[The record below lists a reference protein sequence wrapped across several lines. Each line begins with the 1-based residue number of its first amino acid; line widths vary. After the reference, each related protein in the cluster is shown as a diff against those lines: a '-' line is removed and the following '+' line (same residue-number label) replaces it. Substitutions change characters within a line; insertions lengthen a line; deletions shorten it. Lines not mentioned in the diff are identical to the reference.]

1 MLHLYPLR
9 SAGKAASKR
18 DFYENRL
25 AELERRKRPR
35 RQGRMAQPRPLTLG
49 IFYLILRMPLGRF
62 YLGVV
67 SWYHQKED

>member
-1 MLHLYPLR
+1 MKTVWP
-9 SAGKAASKR
+9 
-18 DFYENRL
+18 NRN
-25 AELERRKRPR
+25 AEKGPGVR
-35 RQGRMAQPRPLTLG
+35 GGWQPRPLTPG